1 MRRLFV
7 AFLFLTSC
15 AFHPLYQKQDLKNV
29 CLEPIPDH
37 TGYQLYQS
45 LKQHFSS
52 SGNCAYTLKVQTPTY
67 SFSDQSVSDKD
78 FITMQRIGASTSY
91 SLLNAKK
98 DVVLSNKASTTA
110 SSAIV
115 QNPYASV
122 VAEEKNTANLNTVL
136 ADQIALHIV
145 AFLDGQKQ

>member
-1 MRRLFV
+1 MRTLFV

-15 AFHPLYQKQDLKNV
+15 AFHPLYQKQDLKDV
-29 CLEPIPDH
+29 CVESIPEQ

-45 LKQHFSS
+45 LRQHFSGT
-52 SGNCAYTLKVQTPTY
+52 GNCAYTLKVKTPTY
-67 SFSDQSVSDKD
+67 SFSDQSVSSKD

-98 DVVLSNKASTTA
+98 DVVLSNTASTTG

-122 VAEEKNTANLNTVL
+122 VAEEKNAANLNTIL

-145 AFLDGQKQ
+145 AFLNGQKQ